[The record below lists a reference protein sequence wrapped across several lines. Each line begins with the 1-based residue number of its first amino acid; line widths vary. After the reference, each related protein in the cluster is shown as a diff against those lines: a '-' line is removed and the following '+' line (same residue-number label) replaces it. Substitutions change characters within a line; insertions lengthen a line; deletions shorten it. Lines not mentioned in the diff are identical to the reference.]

1 LHRYTFLPH
10 LCTVLAP
17 VHIFTTFV
25 HSARTGTHF
34 YHFYHGQSG
43 SLLKDGRAEDLGV
56 LGDLGFGFFG
66 VQG

>member
-1 LHRYTFLPH
+1 
-10 LCTVLAP
+10 VLAP